1 MNNELIEQLKAK
13 MPDFT
18 DTKKLTN
25 LEVRAEKHHEREG
38 RYEKMV
44 FNNFSKALAGIETK
58 LKAKRKVAT
67 ELCRSTAGT
76 FTIIFELPQAESKK
90 KLESALQAAKAEYES
105 WITQQQQAWLD
116 SQLES
121 ALQEQ
126 AAINKEEQ
134 EKQNAALKA
143 SLLKALQTN

>member
-1 MNNELIEQLKAK
+1 MNQELVEQLKAK

-38 RYEKMV
+38 RYTKKV
-44 FNNFSKALAGIETK
+44 FTNLALALVEIETK
-58 LKAKRKVAT
+58 LKAKYKLAK

-76 FTIIFELPQAESKK
+76 FTIIFELPAAESEKV
-90 KLESALQAAKAEYES
+90 LESALQSARKEYEN
-105 WITQQQQAWLD
+105 WITQQQEEWLD
-116 SQLES
+116 KELSS

-126 AAINKEEQ
+126 AELNAKKQ